1 MAKTK
6 KISFNVDTDLF
17 AAVMNTRRPGPTD
30 NLTFMFTQALHDGIE
45 LRHEVERLRRLNEL
59 ATLKILFILR
69 KIAAQRG
76 EALVKEIDSEFPR
89 KREDM
94 LRLIMDEG
102 MDYGEF

>member
-17 AAVMNTRRPGPTD
+17 SAVMNARRPGPTD

-45 LRHEVERLRRLNEL
+45 LRHEVERLRHLNEL
-59 ATLKILFILR
+59 ATLRILFILR

-76 EALVKEIDSEFPR
+76 DEFAKEIDSEFLR
-89 KREDM
+89 KKEDM
-94 LRLIMDEG
+94 RRLIMEEG